1 MIPKALPARNECLD
15 AAKGICILLVVM
27 YHTFMYFISKNPQ
40 FLEAESFRVVQIVV
54 AGLGTMR
61 MPLFFL
67 ISGYLA
73 HTAVFNRNWREIF
86 EPRIAMMLW
95 LYVLWVCLDWVFRD
109 LMITQFNP
117 LFVHGGEDFP
127 RTLDAFLHD
136 VVMGNTAIW
145 YLYALVMYFSVCKI
159 GSHHTW
165 LTFSAF
171 LLLSVV
177 CRQLFSTDEWSMRSI
192 CGNAVFFCAG
202 CYGKHYVEQITT
214 QFSLRNCILAFAAFL
229 LLGKIS
235 LRYDAID
242 LPGVR
247 VLICACMVIASL
259 YAISLTTRHL
269 KLALLQKLGRYTLP
283 IYVMHQFIIDI
294 TAQLILPIEVPA
306 AYLNFSFLAALI
318 GMIVLNTAIC
328 VFLYW
333 ILNRQH
339 GRMLFALPTRDLF
352 KTKRPIAVK

>member
-1 MIPKALPARNECLD
+1 MIAKSLPARNECLD
-15 AAKGICILLVVM
+15 ASKGICIILVVM

-40 FLEAESFRVVQIVV
+40 FLEAESFRGVQIVV

-67 ISGYLA
+67 VSGYLA
-73 HTAVFNRNWREIF
+73 HTAVFNRSWREVF
-86 EPRIAMMLW
+86 EPRIAMFLW
-95 LYVLWVCLDWVFRD
+95 LYILWVCLDWLFRD
-109 LMITQFNP
+109 ILITHFNP
-117 LFVHGGEDFP
+117 VFVHGGEDFP
-127 RTLDAFLHD
+127 HTLDGFLHD

-145 YLYALVMYFSVCKI
+145 YLYALVLFFSVCKL
-159 GSHHTW
+159 GSHHKW

-171 LLLSVV
+171 LLISVA
-177 CRQLFSTDEWSMRSI
+177 CRQIFSMDEWSMRSI

-202 CYGKHYVEQITT
+202 CFGKYYVEYITT
-214 QFSLRNCILAFAAFL
+214 HFSLRNCILAFASFL

-247 VLICACMVIASL
+247 VLICTCMVIASL
-259 YAISLTTRHL
+259 YAISLATRHF
-269 KLALLQKLGRYTLP
+269 KLTLLQKLGRYTLP

-294 TAQLILPIEVPA
+294 TAQLILPIQVPI
-306 AYLNFSFLAALI
+306 AYLDLSFFFALI
-318 GMIVLNTAIC
+318 GMIVFNMSVCI
-328 VFLYW
+328 FLYW

-339 GRMLFALPTRDLF
+339 GRMLFALPKRDLL
-352 KTKRPIAVK
+352 KNKSPIAVK

>member
-15 AAKGICILLVVM
+15 AAKGICIILVVM
-27 YHTFMYFISKNPQ
+27 YHTFMYFISMNPQ
-40 FLEAESFRVVQIVV
+40 FLEAESFRGVQIVV

-73 HTAVFNRNWREIF
+73 HTAVFNRSWREIF
-86 EPRIAMMLW
+86 EPRIAMLLW
-95 LYVLWVCLDWVFRD
+95 LYILWVCFDWLFRD
-109 LMITQFNP
+109 LLITQLNP
-117 LFVHGGEDFP
+117 VFVHGGEDFP

-136 VVMGNTAIW
+136 VIMGNTAIW
-145 YLYALVMYFSVCKI
+145 YLYALVLYFSVCKI
-159 GSHHTW
+159 GNHHKW
-165 LTFSAF
+165 VTFSAF

-177 CRQLFSTDEWSMRSI
+177 CRQLFSMDEWSMRSI

-214 QFSLRNCILAFAAFL
+214 QFSIRNFILSFAAFL

-235 LRYDAID
+235 LRYDAVD

-259 YAISLTTRHL
+259 YAISLATRHF

-294 TAQLILPIEVPA
+294 AAQLILPIEVPD
-306 AYLNFSFLAALI
+306 AYLNLSFLFALI

-339 GRMLFALPTRDLF
+339 GRMLFALPKRDLF

>member
-1 MIPKALPARNECLD
+1 MCFD
-15 AAKGICILLVVM
+15 
-27 YHTFMYFISKNPQ
+27 
-40 FLEAESFRVVQIVV
+40 
-54 AGLGTMR
+54 
-61 MPLFFL
+61 
-67 ISGYLA
+67 
-73 HTAVFNRNWREIF
+73 
-86 EPRIAMMLW
+86 W
-95 LYVLWVCLDWVFRD
+95 LFRD
-109 LMITQFNP
+109 LLITQLNP
-117 LFVHGGEDFP
+117 VFVHGGEDFP

-136 VVMGNTAIW
+136 VIMGNTAIW
-145 YLYALVMYFSVCKI
+145 YLYALVLYFSVCKI
-159 GSHHTW
+159 GNHHKW
-165 LTFSAF
+165 VTFSAF

-177 CRQLFSTDEWSMRSI
+177 CRQLFSMDEWSMRSI

-214 QFSLRNCILAFAAFL
+214 QFSIRNFILSFAAFL

-235 LRYDAID
+235 LRYDAVD

-259 YAISLTTRHL
+259 YAISLATRHF

-294 TAQLILPIEVPA
+294 AAQLILPIEVPD
-306 AYLNFSFLAALI
+306 AYLNLSFLFALI

-339 GRMLFALPTRDLF
+339 GRMLFALPKRDLF